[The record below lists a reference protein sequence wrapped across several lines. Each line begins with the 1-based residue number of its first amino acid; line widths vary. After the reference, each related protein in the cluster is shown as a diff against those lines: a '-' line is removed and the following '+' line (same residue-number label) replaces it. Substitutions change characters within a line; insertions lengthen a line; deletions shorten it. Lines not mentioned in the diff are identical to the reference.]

1 MRWLS
6 FFFFT
11 FFVPEKLIGQRI
23 KIYISY
29 QEEFSRDEQLHDE
42 LYRMESPFYWFIR
55 PKDQEGTG
63 VKERYY
69 TCANNRTSVL
79 LSQQYA
85 LLLDECFSDAPFN
98 RARYLFIRV
107 VYDEREKKVIT
118 HLSLKNIPSKFLVN
132 RSRNMIADISPM
144 CSSVIFFDDAIR
156 YRYIYLWEN
165 VSLTTYTAAGTRM
178 DKIQPLFFPN
188 DQSIYTYIFSPI
200 YVLNIHVY
208 VYLLRSTNFHFGLL
222 QWKRIFNR
230 WSHIIE
236 DQLQI

>member
-1 MRWLS
+1 MNFTEWKVHFIGLFARKIKKEQVWRNDITPARITVHRFYCRNNMPCFLTNASLMHLS
-6 FFFFT
+6 IEHATYSFALFT
-11 FFVPEKLIGQRI
+11 
-23 KIYISY
+23 
-29 QEEFSRDEQLHDE
+29 
-42 LYRMESPFYWFIR
+42 
-55 PKDQEGTG
+55 T
-63 VKERYY
+63 
-69 TCANNRTSVL
+69 
-79 LSQQYA
+79 
-85 LLLDECFSDAPFN
+85 
-98 RARYLFIRV
+98 
-107 VYDEREKKVIT
+107 REKKVIT

-208 VYLLRSTNFHFGLL
+208 VYLLCSTNFHFGLL

>member
-11 FFVPEKLIGQRI
+11 FFVLEKLIGQRI
-23 KIYISY
+23 KIYILSRGI
-29 QEEFSRDEQLHDE
+29 FSGRAITRWTLPNGKSI
-42 LYRMESPFYWFIR
+42 LLVYSPER
-55 PKDQEGTG
+55 SRRNRC
-63 VKERYY
+63 ERYY

-208 VYLLRSTNFHFGLL
+208 VYLLCSTNFHFGLL